1 MPRNGLRPSLWVLLA
16 MATLLPVASGCGS
29 SESSSATTTKA
40 GFAGSTASPRRE
52 APPLSLRNYD
62 GRRVSLSE
70 YRGKAVLV
78 TFIYTHCPDVCPLI
92 VGHLRAVRAQLGPDA
107 RNLQIVA
114 VSTDPTGDTQK
125 SVAAFL
131 RAHGM
136 SGAMDYLI
144 GSKRELTRVW
154 KRWGIAAKPESVRKL
169 RRTYKRNG
177 VKGRA
182 GPDLVEHTALVYGIS
197 ASGKLT
203 TLYPSNFEPAEIV
216 HDVPRLA
223 AI

>member
-1 MPRNGLRPSLWVLLA
+1 MLAALALMLLV
-16 MATLLPVASGCGS
+16 ATGCGS
-29 SESSSATTTKA
+29 SNSSEATPAKQK
-40 GFAGSTASPRRE
+40 FDGSVLSPQRA
-52 APPLSLRNYD
+52 APPLELRNYD

-70 YRGKAVLV
+70 YRGKAALI

-92 VGHLRAVRAQLGPDA
+92 VGHLRAVRAQLGPEA
-107 RNLQIVA
+107 RKLQILA
-114 VSTDPTGDTQK
+114 VSTDPVGDTPK

-136 SGAMDYLI
+136 IGAMDYLV
-144 GSKRELTRVW
+144 GSKSDLSRTW
-154 KRWGIAAKPESVRKL
+154 KRWGVAAKPASVRQL

-182 GPDLVEHTALVYGIS
+182 GPALVEHTALVYGIS
-197 ASGKLT
+197 ATGKLT
-203 TLYPSNFEPAEIV
+203 TLYPSNFQPAEIV

-223 AI
+223 AS